1 MKNKVLFFSIDRLG
15 DYLIRSNV
23 IKKISERF
31 DNVEIVSSDKNY
43 KLISIQTFF
52 NKVYLLNT
60 KKKFIEKIKLI
71 FLFFLRRYDAI
82 IVFDGKNISNIL
94 LFLVRS
100 NFKYTFVYKKKK
112 FSNLIYIKFITFI
125 YDLFNIK
132 YEFLYNRANI
142 ENNFSDNY
150 PEKYKKLKKYFS
162 NINDETYFLEKTQD
176 KKNDIISGEYI
187 LIHLDEKF
195 CDIKDVNLKLEKTII
210 SFQKKINKK
219 VILTSFNN
227 DHEYYKNLS
236 FKRFYF
242 EDLDYTKIKNLEVL
256 IIENIKINYFQNL
269 IENSMINISCHSGL
283 FVHISLA
290 LDKRTIDIINEADEK
305 WLNAW
310 IDNKKSYERIIKSNN
325 SQLFSV
331 NEIFLNVYEKIK

>member
-1 MKNKVLFFSIDRLG
+1 MNNKVLFFSIDRLG

-23 IKKISERF
+23 IKKISEKF
-31 DNVEIVSSDKNY
+31 DNAEIVSSDKNY
-43 KLISIQTFF
+43 KLISVQKFF

-60 KKKFIEKIKLI
+60 KKKFIEKIKII
-71 FLFFLRRYDAI
+71 FLFFLKKYDAV
-82 IVFDGKNISNIL
+82 IVFDGKRISNIL

-100 NFKYTFVYKKKK
+100 NFKYTFVYKKKE
-112 FSNLIYIKFITFI
+112 FSNLIYIKFLTFI

-142 ENNFSDNY
+142 ENDFSDNY
-150 PEKYKKLKKYFS
+150 PKKYKKLKKYFS
-162 NINDETYFLEKTQD
+162 NINDETYFLEKTQI
-176 KKNDIISGEYI
+176 KKKDIISAEYI

-195 CDIKDVNLKLEKTII
+195 CDIKDVNLQLEKSII

-227 DHEYYKNLS
+227 NHEYYKNLN
-236 FKRFYF
+236 FKKFRF
-242 EDLDYTKIKNLEVL
+242 ENLDITKIKNLEVL
-256 IIENIKINYFQNL
+256 IIENITINYFQNL
-269 IENSMINISCHSGL
+269 IENSIINISCHSGL
-283 FVHISLA
+283 FVHTSLA
-290 LDKRTIDIINEADEK
+290 LNKRTIDIINESDKK

-310 IDNKKSYERIIKSNN
+310 IDNNKSYERIFKSNN

-331 NEIFLNVYEKIK
+331 NEILLNIYEKIK